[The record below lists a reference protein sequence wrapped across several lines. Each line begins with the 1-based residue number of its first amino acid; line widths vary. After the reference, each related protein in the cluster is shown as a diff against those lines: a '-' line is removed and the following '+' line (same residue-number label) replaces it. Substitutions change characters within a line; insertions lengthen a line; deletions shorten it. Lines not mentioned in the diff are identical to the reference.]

1 MARKILTALA
11 FPPTCIHLSW
21 YQLQLE
27 SNSVDLCARA
37 TCHSP
42 ADTSR
47 HFPSRPIHTYHSI
60 WGCSR
65 HPGNITQ
72 PPPCLLRST
81 LSMKALLFIYLVNRV
96 LIISRV
102 RKEVEFS
109 GTQAW
114 IWLSP

>member
-1 MARKILTALA
+1 MARKSFTALA

-37 TCHSP
+37 ACHSP

-47 HFPSRPIHTYHSI
+47 HFPSRPIHTCHLT
-60 WGCSR
+60 WDCSR
-65 HPGNITQ
+65 RPGNITQ
-72 PPPCLLRST
+72 SPPCLLCST
-81 LSMKALLFIYLVNRV
+81 LSTKASLFIYLVNRV
-96 LIISRV
+96 LIIFQV

-109 GTQAW
+109 GTQVW
-114 IWLSP
+114 IWFSP